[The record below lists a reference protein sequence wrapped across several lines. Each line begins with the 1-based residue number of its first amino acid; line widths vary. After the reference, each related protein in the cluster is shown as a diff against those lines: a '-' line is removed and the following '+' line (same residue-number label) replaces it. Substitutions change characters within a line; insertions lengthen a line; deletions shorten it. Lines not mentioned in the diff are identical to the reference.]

1 MKKLTIIVTAIAMFF
16 TTVAFATSLDPVST
30 EVQTAFLKKFSSAEN
45 VTWKKS
51 GELYFANFEMQQ
63 CPFFAAYNEKA
74 ELVALSRSIPLSQL
88 PLQLS
93 QTLTEKDCDYK
104 LDNTVSEL
112 VLEGETSYYLNA
124 EGKTRT
130 LLLKGKAS
138 GEVEVMS
145 KTKK

>member
-16 TTVAFATSLDPVST
+16 TTVAFASGLDVVST
-30 EVQTAFLKKFSSAEN
+30 KVKTAFSKKFSTAEH
-45 VTWKKS
+45 VSWKKS

-63 CPFFAAYNEKA
+63 NPFFAAYNENA
-74 ELVALSRSIPLSQL
+74 ELVAISRAIPLSQL

-93 QTLTEKDCDYK
+93 QTLTEKYSDYK
-104 LDNTVSEL
+104 LDNTVNEI

-124 EGKTRT
+124 EGKTKI
-130 LLLKGKAS
+130 LLLKGKAN
-138 GEVEVMS
+138 GDMEVIS